1 MSVAVVLIS
10 AFFVTIIFRIIGMI
24 VKFGSRVFLGNHAEM
39 RSEKQRVA
47 HKPCLPQVPKTG
59 TYGRQGLCAT
69 L

>member
-1 MSVAVVLIS
+1 M
-10 AFFVTIIFRIIGMI
+10 
-24 VKFGSRVFLGNHAEM
+24 VKFVSRVFLGDYAEM
-39 RSEKQRVA
+39 CSEKQRVA